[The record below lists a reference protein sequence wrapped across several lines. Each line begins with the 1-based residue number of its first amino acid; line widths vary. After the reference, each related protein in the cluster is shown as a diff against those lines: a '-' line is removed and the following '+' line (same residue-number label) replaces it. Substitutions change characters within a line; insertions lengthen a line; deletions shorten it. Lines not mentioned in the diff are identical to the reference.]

1 MLAMLHA
8 DEPDTLTLRKF
19 LKTYKKSVS
28 IVSDT
33 CYLQYVF
40 SSYMMASQLKCPLT
54 QHMSGFIT
62 ILYVNK
68 MPVQINIFRWGW
80 ITMTEFF
87 KGTALD
93 IVLVLVKHICTWEP
107 NQANILK
114 WIKAKNISHHP

>member
-1 MLAMLHA
+1 MLSPIRVLLLH
-8 DEPDTLTLRKF
+8 DGFTIEVSPD
-19 LKTYKKSVS
+19 
-28 IVSDT
+28 
-33 CYLQYVF
+33 
-40 SSYMMASQLKCPLT
+40 T
-54 QHMSGFIT
+54 QHMNGFIT